1 MPFNLIRRLGLAA
14 LFCMAA
20 PCWAAAQTGLPAA
33 PCGDQAPTPAYA
45 PEHVPPAAGVWQG
58 AALREAGWQ
67 PPPCLG
73 WTGDSRLVVTLASTF
88 RSDLSVDQL
97 VARLASISSYPG
109 VKYWS
114 ISHQEWRPIA
124 VEAAIVGAPAAS
136 GFDYSERG
144 DLNGTSTYRFRVIE
158 KSAEGAVVA
167 SENVAPIRIL
177 IVTAFAAERAPARD
191 VPAAGGAGPV
201 APLPD
206 HAGRRRQQFAGG
218 KLRRLVSQPAR
229 CLPPLSRRR
238 ADRSRAATRR
248 QMKRREVKRR
258 CDRPVA
264 CDTPA

>member
-20 PCWAAAQTGLPAA
+20 PYWAAAQTGLPAA

-45 PEHVPPAAGVWQG
+45 PERVPPAAGVWQG

-88 RSDLSVDQL
+88 RSGLSVDQL

-177 IVTAFAAERAPARD
+177 IVTAFAAGALQLATFLRPAGPSLWHLYQITRVGADSSSLVASYEGSYLNRLDAFRRYLAGEPTDRAP
-191 VPAAGGAGPV
+191 PLV
-201 APLPD
+201 A
-206 HAGRRRQQFAGG
+206 
-218 KLRRLVSQPAR
+218 K
-229 CLPPLSRRR
+229 
-238 ADRSRAATRR
+238 
-248 QMKRREVKRR
+248 
-258 CDRPVA
+258 
-264 CDTPA
+264 